1 MTLRSTIHLVC
12 NSHIDPVW
20 LWEWEEGVAEAL
32 STFRA
37 AAELCEEFDGFVF
50 NHNEAVLYRWVEE
63 YEPELFERIQRLV
76 REGRWHIMGGWHL
89 QPDCNMPSGES
100 FVRQIQLGKRYFKD
114 RFGVEPT
121 TAINFDPF
129 GHSRGLVQ
137 ILRRSGYDSYIYCR
151 PSQVDSGIPAPEFTW
166 VGFDG
171 SEIRATLAEAHYNSD
186 PGRARAKLDAWIEE
200 RGEEPVSLLL
210 WGVGNHGGGP
220 SREDLRQLAR
230 AIGRKRGPSVVHS
243 TPEAFVEEHRRACP
257 ELPRHE
263 GDLNPWAV
271 GCYTSMHQVKEKHR
285 RLENELFTAEKMST
299 AAFVQGLIGDPRVEL
314 AEAERDLVWS
324 EFHDS
329 LPGSSIEAVEGG
341 ILRALGHGL
350 EITSRVKARSFFA
363 LAAGQR
369 QARQGEFPVLVYNPH
384 PFEVETIV
392 EVELQPAWLHR
403 TKSFTTPVLRRGRA
417 VVSVQP
423 EKERCNID
431 VDHRKRL
438 AFPAK
443 LAPGKMNRF
452 DCVLERVAKK
462 PAHRLRARS
471 GKIRFRGE
479 DLSALINARTGLIDR
494 LRIRGNDCLRPGAF
508 RSLVMRDD
516 ADPWGMRVDSF
527 PHRVGAF
534 RLLSRQAAAHL
545 SPTPGPAL
553 ASVRVIEDGP
563 VRSVVEALFGFGDS
577 FLCQRYKLP
586 KRGTELELELRVL
599 WNEKDRMLKLAIPTL
614 IEKPHFVGQTA
625 YGVADL
631 PEDGKEAV
639 SQQWQALV
647 SGEHDAAVTV
657 IDDGIHGSSLVRSEL
672 RLSLLRAPAHAGHPM
687 GPECGIVPP
696 DRFTPRI
703 DQGEHLF
710 RFWLNAGAI
719 DERLS
724 RIDREALVRNAPP
737 MALCFS
743 PPGSGELPKAGVTLS
758 DGVVQL
764 SVFKLAESGDDL
776 ILRLFEPTGC
786 RRTTTVALPFAGV
799 KERVTLE
806 AFEVKTLRFEPR
818 AKRFVECD
826 LLEEPIV
833 G

>member
-1 MTLRSTIHLVC
+1 MTPRPTIHLVC

-63 YEPELFERIQRLV
+63 FEPELFERIRRLV
-76 REGRWHIMGGWHL
+76 REGRWHIMSGWFL

-137 ILRRSGYDSYIYCR
+137 ILRRSGYDSYVYCR
-151 PSQVDSGIPAPEFTW
+151 PSRVDSGIPAPEFTW

-171 SEIRATLAEAHYNSD
+171 SELRATLATAHYNSD
-186 PGRARAKLDAWIEE
+186 PGKARAKLDAWIEE

-230 AIGRKRGPSVVHS
+230 AIGRKRGPRVVHS
-243 TPEAFVEEHRRACP
+243 TPEAFVEEHTAAFP

-271 GCYTSMHQVKEKHR
+271 GCYTSMHRVKEQHR
-285 RLENELFTAEKMST
+285 RLENELFTAERMST
-299 AAFVQGLIGDPRVEL
+299 TAFAQGLIGDPRDEL

-341 ILRALGHGL
+341 ILRAIGHGL

-369 QARQGEFPVLVYNPH
+369 RARAGDFPVLVFNPL

-392 EVELQPAWLHR
+392 EAELQPPSPHR
-403 TKSFTTPVLRRGRA
+403 AKGFATPVLRQGRA
-417 VVSVQP
+417 VVPVQP

-431 VDHRKRL
+431 EDLRKRI
-438 AFPAK
+438 AFPAR
-443 LAPGKMNRF
+443 LAPGRMNRF
-452 DCVLERVAKK
+452 DCRLEMVAKK
-462 PAHRLRARS
+462 PARKLRARG
-471 GKIRFRGE
+471 GKITFRGA
-479 DLSALINARTGLIDR
+479 DLEAVINARTGLVDR

-508 RSLVMRDD
+508 RSLLMRDD

-534 RLLSRQAAAHL
+534 RLLSRKAVARL

-553 ASVRVIEDGP
+553 SAVRVIEDGP

-631 PEDGKEAV
+631 PEDGTEAV

-647 SGEHDAAVTV
+647 SD
-657 IDDGIHGSSLVRSEL
+657 
-672 RLSLLRAPAHAGHPM
+672 
-687 GPECGIVPP
+687 
-696 DRFTPRI
+696 
-703 DQGEHLF
+703 
-710 RFWLNAGAI
+710 
-719 DERLS
+719 
-724 RIDREALVRNAPP
+724 
-737 MALCFS
+737 
-743 PPGSGELPKAGVTLS
+743 
-758 DGVVQL
+758 
-764 SVFKLAESGDDL
+764 
-776 ILRLFEPTGC
+776 
-786 RRTTTVALPFAGV
+786 
-799 KERVTLE
+799 
-806 AFEVKTLRFEPR
+806 
-818 AKRFVECD
+818 
-826 LLEEPIV
+826 
-833 G
+833 